1 MQMTKLHSSKTQL
14 EKERAMFVRF
24 ENFPVARPLVQD
36 VFTLEQEVGSLFD
49 GLISGLT
56 SGTRRAGFGYAPAV
70 DVAEYPAETVVVAE
84 LPGIRKED
92 VKIGFEKGV
101 LTISGERKAAAV
113 PEGSTWHRNE
123 IASGT
128 FSRAIELSHE
138 VSADAIAAEMT
149 NGILK
154 IVVPKAEKA
163 RAREIA
169 VR

>member
-1 MQMTKLHSSKTQL
+1 
-14 EKERAMFVRF
+14 MFVRF
-24 ENFPVARPLVQD
+24 ENFPVARPLIQD
-36 VFTLEQEVGSLFD
+36 VFNLEQEVGSLFD
-49 GLISGLT
+49 GLVSGPM
-56 SGTRRAGFGYAPAV
+56 SGPMSGRRRAGFGYTPAL

-101 LTISGERKAAAV
+101 LTISGERKANPV

-128 FSRAIELSHE
+128 FSRSIELSHE
-138 VSADAIAAEMT
+138 VNADAIAAEMA